1 MLNVSFEF
9 CQGSSARF
17 VSSLSRFNMSGGSS
31 GEQQFKIPSK
41 NQHAAAR
48 NVATRGFCSAASR
61 AVTHL
66 TEDQAMI
73 RQMART
79 YENICDIF

>member
-17 VSSLSRFNMSGGSS
+17 VSSLSRFNMNGGSS
-31 GEQQFKIPSK
+31 GEQHFKASGK
-41 NQHAAAR
+41 NQHAAR
-48 NVATRGFCSAASR
+48 IVATRGFCSAASR

-79 YENICDIF
+79 YENIF